1 MNLDQLTLWADLI
14 LKAVLIIGWSAI
26 AVALIVSLTKRN
38 RS

>member
-1 MNLDQLTLWADLI
+1 MNLDQLTLWADLT

-26 AVALIVSLTKRN
+26 AVVLIVSLTKRN